1 MNRIE
6 DLKTYHILDTPPEEE
21 LNDLAYIASAIFD
34 TPMSII
40 SFIDEKRQWY
50 KAKIGLEFDE
60 VKIEDTFC
68 KYTLDKPDEILIIDN
83 PEIDERVKDNPKVTG
98 EEGIKFYASV
108 PLVSE
113 FGNVLGTV
121 CVIDYQ
127 KKYFDPKKYQ
137 ALKLISKKV
146 MNYLETRKL
155 LYIQNQ
161 EIEHSAYRLKKL
173 TDLAPGAIFKMS
185 FTRPGELKFIFISE
199 GIHKL
204 IPGLCPEDLK
214 ANPKTLL
221 NYIYEKDKNQVFELF
236 NNSYR
241 SLQPVEAEYKVRIS
255 EKNEK
260 WHWMRAN
267 PERST
272 NGEIVWYGVIQDITQ
287 KKNHLNILEKML
299 FDISHVIRKPIAN
312 ILGVANIL
320 TSSEVSED
328 EKVEV
333 YNIIIEETNDL
344 DDFINKLNV
353 EYYSLKK
360 SLKKNWKN
368 NLSARYSPEIIG
380 ITLYPINSYLPE

>member
-6 DLKTYHILDTPPEEE
+6 DLKTYHILDTPPEKE
-21 LNDLAYIASAIFD
+21 LNDLAYLASAIFD

-68 KYTLDKPDEILIIDN
+68 KYTLDKPDEILIMDN
-83 PEIDERVKDNPKVTG
+83 PEIDERVKDNPKVTA

-137 ALKLISKKV
+137 ALKLIANKV

-155 LYIQNQ
+155 LYNQSQ
-161 EIEHSAYRLKKL
+161 EIEHNAFRLKKL

-185 FTRPGELKFIFISE
+185 FIRPGELKFIFISE

-204 IPGLCPEDLK
+204 IPDLCPEDLK
-214 ANPKTLL
+214 ANPKILL
-221 NYIYEKDKNQVFELF
+221 NYIFEKDKNQVFELF

-241 SLQPVEAEYKVRIS
+241 SLQPVEAEYKVHIS

-267 PERST
+267 PERSS

-299 FDISHVIRKPIAN
+299 FDISHVIRKPLAN
-312 ILGVANIL
+312 ILGVANTL
-320 TSSEVSED
+320 NSSEVSED
-328 EKVEV
+328 DKVEA
-333 YNIIIEETNDL
+333 YNIIVEETNNL

-353 EYYSLKK
+353 EYFTLKK
-360 SLKKNWKN
+360 SLKRNWKN
-368 NLSARYSPEIIG
+368 N
-380 ITLYPINSYLPE
+380 